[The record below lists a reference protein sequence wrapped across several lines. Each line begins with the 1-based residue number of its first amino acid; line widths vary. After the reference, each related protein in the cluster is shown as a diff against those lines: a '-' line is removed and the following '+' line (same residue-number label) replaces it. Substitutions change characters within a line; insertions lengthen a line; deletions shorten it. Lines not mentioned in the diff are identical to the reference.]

1 MIYGMPRVSEAHLAA
16 RRQQI
21 LDAARKC
28 FMSKGFHQTSM
39 HDVIT
44 EAGLSVGAVYRY
56 FPSKTDLI
64 VAIAEQAVGNIT
76 GLLEDLLKVEPPPP
90 LTEVLSRAVDF
101 ISAET
106 GADGSLRLG
115 LQVWSE
121 SLHNPELAEFVRS
134 VVGRIRAAL
143 VALARRAREH
153 GHIRPDAN
161 PEQVGAVL
169 LSVLP
174 GYAVQRILTGQP
186 DPESFKSGLRTLFQ
200 PADMQG
206 PPLNA

>member
-1 MIYGMPRVSEAHLAA
+1 FA
-16 RRQQI
+16 
-21 LDAARKC
+21 
-28 FMSKGFHQTSM
+28 
-39 HDVIT
+39 
-44 EAGLSVGAVYRY
+44 
-56 FPSKTDLI
+56 
-64 VAIAEQAVGNIT
+64 
-76 GLLEDLLKVEPPPP
+76 
-90 LTEVLSRAVDF
+90 
-101 ISAET
+101 
-106 GADGSLRLG
+106 LG
-115 LQVWSE
+115 LGMRVGTE
-121 SLHNPELAEFVRS
+121 SLHNPALAEFVRS
-134 VVGRIRAAL
+134 VVRRIPAAR

-169 LSVLP
+169 LSALP